1 MDRLKRK
8 RDNWNDEVLT
18 IEQEALDNEQRDKV
32 ISYLKNNC
40 EEFFMGQIS
49 LIKIVNFLVLM
60 ILELMD

>member
-32 ISYLKNNC
+32 IHILKIIVKN
-40 EEFFMGQIS
+40 FFMGQIS
-49 LIKIVNFLVLM
+49 LIKIVNFLV
-60 ILELMD
+60 